1 MQSLLRLVF
10 LQNKIMDKQL
20 KQTFSFFH
28 YKEGVSP
35 NIKTNIITIKTK
47 FK

>member
-1 MQSLLRLVF
+1 
-10 LQNKIMDKQL
+10 MDKQL